1 MQVNVRGVDV
11 HYVEHGAGRPVV
23 LIHGFMA
30 DHRLMAGC
38 MEPVFAQMPGYR
50 RIYVDLPGM
59 GETKGADWIRT
70 SDDMLDLVMEFIDAV
85 LGQQRFLIAGQSYGG
100 YLARAVVRRAR
111 ERVDGLMLL
120 CPVVV
125 AAHAGRTVPAHKVLE
140 RDEAVAQLMNDP
152 DVRDTLMRDFD
163 DIAVVQTACTWRRA
177 QQEVAPGLELANRR
191 FLARLRNRGYAFTR
205 HPPVD
210 GPPFD
215 KPALILVGRQDASV
229 GYVDAWPLLEQ
240 YPRASFAVLDRAG
253 HRLQMEQPILFEAL
267 VTDWLHRTDESA
279 RAAGNHTA
287 G

>member
-1 MQVNVRGVDV
+1 MQVNVRGIDV

-38 MEPVFAQMPGYR
+38 MEPVFAQLPGYR
-50 RIYVDLPGM
+50 RIYLDLPGM
-59 GETKGADWIRT
+59 GETKGADSVRN
-70 SDDMLDLVMEFIDAV
+70 SDDMLDVVMEFIDAV

-100 YLARAVVRRAR
+100 YLAQGVIRRAR

-125 AAHAGRTVPAHKVLE
+125 AAHAERTVPAHTVLE
-140 RDEAVAQLMNDP
+140 RDDAVTLLMDDP
-152 DVRDTLMRDFD
+152 AFSDALKRDFD
-163 DIAVVQTACTWRRA
+163 DIAVVQTAYTWRRA
-177 QQEVAPGLELANRR
+177 QQEITPGLELANRR

-205 HPPVD
+205 HAPAE

-215 KPALILVGRQDASV
+215 MPALILVGRQDASV
-229 GYVDAWPLLEQ
+229 GYVDAQPLLEQ
-240 YPRASFAVLDRAG
+240 YPRASFAALDRAG
-253 HRLQMEQPILFEAL
+253 HRLQMEQPALFEAL
-267 VTDWLHRTDESA
+267 VTDWLRRTDEPA